1 MKSWRNFL
9 VKRIEATNLIVD
21 GKRFHCQDIKDV
33 VEIGGK
39 PEMVEVTIKCTVRKD
54 TYEKLME
61 DVGHERK

>member
-1 MKSWRNFL
+1 M
-9 VKRIEATNLIVD
+9 KRIEATNLIID
-21 GKRFHCQDIKDV
+21 GKRFHCQNVTDV

-61 DVGHERK
+61 EVNYEIR